1 MSKPNICRFDL
12 HNRRILLVPCA
23 TETTAI
29 RTSDSDVWQSVATGT
44 DQDDLAVA
52 WRTPFLV
59 QAGARLV
66 SPSPARPSAEPPAG
80 VIYPIFYSKPVCTV
94 LDFIRDVAVQF
105 THFCSFLYLLT

>member
-12 HNRRILLVPCA
+12 HNRRILLVRCA

-52 WRTPFLV
+52 WRTPFFV
-59 QAGARLV
+59 QAAARLV
-66 SPSPARPSAEPPAG
+66 SQSPARLSAEPRSG
-80 VIYPIFYSKPVCTV
+80 MIYPSFY
-94 LDFIRDVAVQF
+94 
-105 THFCSFLYLLT
+105 